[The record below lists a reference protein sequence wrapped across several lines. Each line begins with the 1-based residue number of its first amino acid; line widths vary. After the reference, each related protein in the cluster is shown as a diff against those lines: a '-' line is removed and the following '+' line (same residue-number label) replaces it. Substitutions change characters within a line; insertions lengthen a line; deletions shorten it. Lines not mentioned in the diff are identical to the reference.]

1 MTDGNK
7 KSNARMLTSHQVAE
21 QLSMSEQ
28 TLRKWR
34 HMGIRGPKFI
44 KLEGGAVRYRQ
55 VDVDAWLN
63 TQNRSPIASK

>member
-1 MTDGNK
+1 MADGNTK
-7 KSNARMLTSHQVAE
+7 TNARMLTSQQVAE
-21 QLSMSEQ
+21 QLCMSEQ

-34 HMGIRGPKFI
+34 HKGIRGPKFI

-63 TQNRSPIASK
+63 KQNRSPIASK

>member
-1 MTDGNK
+1 MTDGDK
-7 KSNARMLTSHQVAE
+7 KPTARMLTSQQVAE

-55 VDVDAWLN
+55 VDVDAWLDK
-63 TQNRSPIASK
+63 QNRSPITAK